1 MGVMIVPSDV
11 YHEIREALRNDK
23 KINAIKKLRGA
34 ANPPPGRESV
44 GLREAKQ
51 AVERM
56 QHEHFGKNYPEAA
69 KSGDRIMAGPI
80 ISEIV
85 CDFGNGPITVDV
97 EGMQLKALVQL
108 ETLGLEAC
116 GRMLELCQVIKAFAD
131 GKRVG
136 VIDEDG

>member
-1 MGVMIVPSDV
+1 MGVIIVPSDT
-11 YHEIREALRNDK
+11 YREICEALRMDK
-23 KINAIKKLRGA
+23 KINAIKKLRNNA
-34 ANPPPGRESV
+34 KPPVGHKSI

-56 QHEHFGKNYPEAA
+56 QHEQYDKNYPESARH
-69 KSGDRIMAGPI
+69 GDRIMAGPI

-85 CDFGNGPITVDV
+85 CDFGEGPITVDV

>member
-11 YHEIREALRNDK
+11 YRDIREHLRLDK
-23 KINAIKKLRGA
+23 KIQAIKTLRVNA
-34 ANPPPGRESV
+34 KPAPGDKSI
-44 GLREAKQ
+44 GLREAKV

-56 QHEHFGKNYPEAA
+56 QHEQFDKNYPESA
-69 KSGDRIMAGPI
+69 KSGDRIIAGPI

-85 CDFGNGPITVDV
+85 CDFGEGPITIDV

-108 ETLGLEAC
+108 ESLGLEAC

-136 VIDEDG
+136 VIEEEE

>member
-1 MGVMIVPSDV
+1 MGVMIVPSDA
-11 YHEIREALRNDK
+11 YRDIREHLRNDK
-23 KINAIKKLRGA
+23 KIQAIKTLRNYA
-34 ANPPPGRESV
+34 KPAPGDKSV
-44 GLREAKQ
+44 GLREAKE

-56 QHEHFGKNYPEAA
+56 QHEHYNKNYPEAA
-69 KSGDRIMAGPI
+69 RRGDRIIAGPI

-85 CDFGNGPITVDV
+85 CDFGEGPITVDV

-108 ETLGLEAC
+108 ESLGLEAC

-136 VIDEDG
+136 VIEEEE

>member
-11 YHEIREALRNDK
+11 YRAIREELRADK
-23 KINAIKKLRGA
+23 KINAIKRLRSG
-34 ANPPPGRESV
+34 ANPPAGRESI
-44 GLREAKQ
+44 GLREAKL
-51 AVERM
+51 AVERL
-56 QHEHFGKNYPEAA
+56 QHEQFDKNYPEAVRE
-69 KSGDRIMAGPI
+69 GQRIMAGPI

-85 CDFGNGPITVDV
+85 CDFGEGPITVDV

-116 GRMLELCQVIKAFAD
+116 GRMLELCQVINAFAD

-136 VIDEDG
+136 VIEEDE